1 MVKLD
6 QIPRSLPIV
15 SGAIAI
21 GCAVGLAALYW
32 TGGGQS
38 NAIAVPCAGSRAVA
52 ARIAPLALGEVA
64 AVTVSSR
71 PTAAPALTFEGPDG
85 KAKVLADFRGK
96 AILLNLWA
104 TWCVPCRR
112 EMPSLDQLEAQK
124 GGPDFEVVAINVD
137 TTKLQ
142 NRRSFLTAAGVNKI
156 RFYADPSGSVF
167 QALRSA
173 GATIGLP
180 TTLLIDKDGCSVGS
194 IAGPANWASPDG
206 LHLVDALIGTKH

>member
-6 QIPRSLPIV
+6 QTRRRLAVVIST
-15 SGAIAI
+15 IAI
-21 GCAVGLAALYW
+21 GCVIGLVALYRM
-32 TGGGQS
+32 GGGQS
-38 NAIAVPCAGSRAVA
+38 NAIAAQCAGSRAVV
-52 ARIAPLALGEVA
+52 ARMAPVALGEVA
-64 AVTVSSR
+64 AVNVSSS
-71 PTAAPALTFEGPDG
+71 PVPAPSLSFEGPG
-85 KAKVLADFRGK
+85 GEAKVLADFRGK

-104 TWCVPCRR
+104 TWCVPCRQ
-112 EMPSLDQLEAQK
+112 EMPTLDQLETQR

-142 NRRSFLTAAGVNKI
+142 SRQSFLASAGVNNIK
-156 RFYADPSGSVF
+156 FYADPSGSVF

-206 LHLVDALIGTKH
+206 LHLVDALIGR